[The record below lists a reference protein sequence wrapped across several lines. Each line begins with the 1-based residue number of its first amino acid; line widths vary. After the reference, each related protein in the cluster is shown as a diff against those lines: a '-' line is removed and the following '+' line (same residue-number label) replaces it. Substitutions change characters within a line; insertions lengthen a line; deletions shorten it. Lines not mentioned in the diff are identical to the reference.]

1 MVPPSLDMHDITTMD
16 LGYKYNLKFT
26 KASFGSR
33 WKQVLGFG
41 IALLFLTYD
50 L

>member
-26 KASFGSR
+26 KALEADENRF
-33 WKQVLGFG
+33 
-41 IALLFLTYD
+41 
-50 L
+50 